1 MPTQANKYIK
11 KQINNYV
18 WIICYF
24 EFGPAKCG

>member
-1 MPTQANKYIK
+1 MPIQANKYIK

-18 WIICYF
+18 WRIRSF